1 MATAKKTIT
10 VVQTASAFG
19 KGPGM
24 RETVL
29 GLGLGRVGWTRE
41 LEDTPAIRGMVKRVK
56 HLVKIQED
64 TAHAPRAQKKG

>member
-10 VVQTASAFG
+10 VVQTGSAYG

-29 GLGLGRVGWTRE
+29 GLGLGRVGYTRE
-41 LEDTPAIRGMVKRVK
+41 LEDTPSIRGMIARVK
-56 HLVKIQED
+56 HLVKIEE
-64 TAHAPRAQKKG
+64 KKGK